1 MGYSQVMKQPMI
13 HVIFRACD
21 VVNAVNANPR
31 PFDLDKTTLVKISF
45 QSLLDSLQHIPHTIQ
60 VLGDK
65 LSPGLRSFFLSKNI
79 ELIEGDFG
87 NDESIRQSL
96 LLGARYGDDDWVY
109 FCEDD
114 YVHVPHAMTYVHNF
128 LKDPSSFMDHA
139 KRLYTWSSFINL
151 KNKELVIH
159 PTDYPDRYS
168 GKYRRFSL
176 ILHSDD
182 CHWRQITDTTF
193 TFLMRGKTLK
203 QRLPFLLRCAKG
215 ANDRLLSRKLYG
227 RFSFFGKVLALSP
240 IPGLATHMHRDT
252 MTPLVDWKS
261 IVEELK
267 NRISS

>member
-1 MGYSQVMKQPMI
+1 MEDSQKINAPII

-31 PFDLDKTTLVKISF
+31 PFDLDKTTLVKLSF
-45 QSLLDSLQHIPHTIQ
+45 QSLWDSLQHIPHTIH
-60 VLGDK
+60 VIGDK
-65 LSPGLRSFFLSKNI
+65 LSPDLQSFFQEKNVN
-79 ELIEGDFG
+79 LIEGDFG
-87 NDESIRQSL
+87 NDESIRQTL
-96 LLGARYGDDDWVY
+96 LLGARFPAEDWVY

-114 YVHVPHAMTYVHNF
+114 YVHVPHAMTYIHNF
-128 LKDPSSFMDHA
+128 LKNPASFMNHA

-151 KNKELVIH
+151 KKKDIVIH

-193 TFLMRGKTLK
+193 TFLIQGKTLQSK
-203 QRLPFLLRCAKG
+203 LPFLLRCAKG

-227 RFSFFGKVLALSP
+227 RFTFFGKVLALSP

-252 MTPLVDWKS
+252 MTPLINWES
-261 IVEELK
+261 IIEDVRR
-267 NRISS
+267 RIS